1 MDEGLDQG
9 LDEGAVSGQ
18 IAQLEERIETLTTSI
33 ERCRKISYASKIAI
47 AGGAAWF
54 ALFLLW
60 IVPFGP
66 TAFVAA
72 VSAVLG
78 GCVLLGS
85 NATTW
90 EQTEQALH
98 AAEKARA
105 ELIGGIE
112 LRVVH
117 DAPPTIH

>member
-1 MDEGLDQG
+1 MDEGD
-9 LDEGAVSGQ
+9 VSGQ
-18 IAQLEERIETLTTSI
+18 IAQIEERIETLTASI
-33 ERCRKISYASKIAI
+33 EHCRKISFAAKVAI
-47 AGGAAWF
+47 ACGGAWF

-60 IVPFGP
+60 IAPFSP

-90 EQTEQALH
+90 EQTEADRA
-98 AAEKARA
+98 AAEAMRA
-105 ELIGGIE
+105 DLIGGIE
-112 LRVVH
+112 LRLVG
-117 DAPPTIH
+117 DATPTLH